1 MTQLTHE
8 SDITGALEK
17 VKGSDNR
24 QNVSSR
30 QASRRSYNSRDQS
43 ETYSLVFD
51 DANAT
56 AGDYVVYLQNKKTDG
71 KTLVVS
77 SIGVNC
83 EAASSSFKLSV
94 VTGTAGG
101 GTEATP
107 SNMNQ
112 ADKAKSAT
120 VNALTTADSSV
131 TPMSGLT
138 EDKLIDHAGISGVYG
153 HEEFRL
159 DDTLR
164 IGQDQAIA
172 IELEYAAAA
181 DVRAFGVIFF
191 YFE

>member
-8 SDITGALEK
+8 SDVTGALEK

-30 QASRRSYNSRDQS
+30 SDSRRYYNSRDRS

-56 AGDYVVYLQNKKTDG
+56 TGDFIAYLRNNKTDG
-71 KTLVVS
+71 KTMVISAVGL
-77 SIGVNC
+77 NC
-83 EAASSSFKLSV
+83 AAASSSFKLSV

-101 GTEATP
+101 GTAATP
-107 SNMNQ
+107 TNLNQ

-120 VNALTTADSSV
+120 VTALITADSGV

-138 EDKLIDHAGISGVYG
+138 EDKVIDHAGINAAYG

-164 IGQDQAIA
+164 IGQDQAVA
-172 IELEYAAAA
+172 IELEYAAAS